1 MVFLYLCIQ
10 LPRSIAVTMV
20 MFVLL
25 MDQMIGKE
33 GWSCALEECGEL
45 CVILIIGAMVMLVWC
60 ADSWDL
66 KWTKEQV
73 CLVILCLHKYSHFNM
88 D

>member
-1 MVFLYLCIQ
+1 MQ
-10 LPRSIAVTMV
+10 LPTSLAVILV

-25 MDQMIGKE
+25 TGQTRGRE
-33 GWSCALEECGEL
+33 GWRCALEICGKL
-45 CVILIIGAMVMLVWC
+45 CVIIGAMVMPVWC

-73 CLVILCLHKYSHFNM
+73 CLVILNLHKCYKKCYHNY
-88 D
+88 

>member
-1 MVFLYLCIQ
+1 ME
-10 LPRSIAVTMV
+10 
-20 MFVLL
+20 MFALL
-25 MDQMIGKE
+25 MDQTRGKG

-45 CVILIIGAMVMLVWC
+45 CVIVGAIVMLVWC

-73 CLVILCLHKYSHFNM
+73 CSVILNLHIFLCYHYH
-88 D
+88 

>member
-1 MVFLYLCIQ
+1 ME
-10 LPRSIAVTMV
+10 

-25 MDQMIGKE
+25 TGQTRERE
-33 GWSCALEECGEL
+33 GWRCALEECGEP
-45 CVILIIGAMVMLVWC
+45 CVILGAMVMLVWC

-73 CLVILCLHKYSHFNM
+73 GQMFVFLCYNYEHNRTPNARNRLVLQA
-88 D
+88 